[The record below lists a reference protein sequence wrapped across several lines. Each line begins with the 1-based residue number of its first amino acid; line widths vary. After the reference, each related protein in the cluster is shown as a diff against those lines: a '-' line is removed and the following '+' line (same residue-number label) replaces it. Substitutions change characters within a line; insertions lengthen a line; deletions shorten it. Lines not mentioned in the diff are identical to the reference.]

1 MGPLPPVINSDEQLG
16 ALSKRDESWL
26 INTPADWDPQKVGG
40 SVPLNPLPN
49 SPPRRSSIL
58 LCTPFSK
65 LKVLYSLVLI
75 VLIVFGAVQGR

>member
-1 MGPLPPVINSDEQLG
+1 MEASPGFQDFQLFPFTF
-16 ALSKRDESWL
+16 SWL

-65 LKVLYSLVLI
+65 LKVLYTLVLI